1 MCVTVSIYIYI
12 HINIIYIYI
21 HKYMYICYIYR
32 CISVVPYLMRNI
44 PMFTDD
50 KDLTCS
56 HRLLLLDVQWCDQF
70 TQPTVQ
76 NQFVEKQ
83 YCQKAGIQ
91 WHKQTFFFG
100 GALAI

>member
-1 MCVTVSIYIYI
+1 MCVCVCVCVSLSLYIYIYI
-12 HINIIYIYI
+12 LYINICTYVIIYIYV
-21 HKYMYICYIYR
+21 YIY
-32 CISVVPYLMRNI
+32 ISVVPYLMRNI

-76 NQFVEKQ
+76 NQFVEKS
-83 YCQKAGIQ
+83 
-91 WHKQTFFFG
+91 
-100 GALAI
+100 